1 MTVTEKL
8 YNAKQI
14 EQRNKEREMS
24 WKEIVSRIACTN
36 ENYMYL
42 IIIGYI
48 TENGEKR
55 TKAWKNTSVGRA
67 IIQHENWC
75 KKWGYSATIVK
86 AVY

>member
-8 YNAKQI
+8 NNLKQI

-48 TENGEKR
+48 TENGEKEPR
-55 TKAWKNTSVGRA
+55 LGKIQTLGERLFNMKIGAKNGD
-67 IIQHENWC
+67 ILQQL
-75 KKWGYSATIVK
+75 
-86 AVY
+86 